1 MLDIIFSMYDR
12 DIAVL
17 IHAIHQPV
25 LLIMISVYSGSVHK
39 NNKFLLFHRI
49 TEHNVT
55 YIISQKVKLNEP
67 NDKNKL
73 INNIFH
79 KMSNVI
85 EYINENTYYVT

>member
-17 IHAIHQPV
+17 IHAIYQPV

-39 NNKFLLFHRI
+39 NNKFLLFHR
-49 TEHNVT
+49 TMEHNVT